1 MAKSLVIVESPAKA
15 KTISKI
21 LGSGFEIIPS
31 MGHVVDLPKTR
42 MGVDIENN
50 FTPHFIVAAKRKKT
64 LSEIKAAAKKADKIY
79 LATDPDR
86 EGEAIAWNIKE
97 KLNQNKKY
105 FRVVFHEITPQAIK
119 EAFKHPAVLNAQ
131 KVNAQT
137 ARRVLDRL
145 VGYLLSPLL
154 WRKIAGGL
162 SAGRVQSVAL
172 RLIVEREREI
182 LKFVAQEYWE
192 ITAEFKQKAE
202 SRKQKAG
209 TFLAKLEK
217 IEDRKAE
224 IKNEQDAQRIAEDL
238 KGKQFVVADVRET
251 EKKKNPL
258 PPFITSTLQQDAFY
272 KLRFSSARTMLIAQQ
287 LYEGVE
293 LGKEGAVGLITYMRT
308 DSVNVAQ
315 GAIKEVRGFIQEK
328 FGQDYLPESPNLYK
342 SRKQAQEAHEAIRPT
357 SVSRA
362 PESVKESL
370 TPEQFKLYTLIY
382 NRFLASQMKPAI
394 YNVTSIDI
402 RADKPRPSSEHF
414 STINGGR
421 GKYLFRASGSKLIFK
436 GFTAVYELQE
446 EKEEKNTL
454 PSLKKEELLELVKLL
469 PSQHFT
475 KPPPRFSEASLVKT
489 LEEEGIGRP
498 STYAPTIQTIV
509 YRDYVR
515 RLKGYLYPTEL
526 GFKVNDLLVEYFTEV
541 MDIKFTAGMEDKL
554 DEVEEGN
561 LEWIKVINDFYAPFK
576 VRLDYA
582 NEVIQKEVITTDEVC
597 ATCGKPMIVKW
608 SRKGKFLSCSDF
620 PNCRYA
626 KSITTGIKCP
636 QEGCVGEL
644 IERRSRRG
652 LFYGCTKYPNCTYTA
667 KALPEEKTEEEKQE
681 K

>member
-21 LGSGFEIIPS
+21 LGSSFEIIPS

-97 KLNQNKKY
+97 KLSQDKKY

-119 EAFKHPAVLNAQ
+119 EAFRHPADLNAQ

-154 WRKIAGGL
+154 WRKISGGL

-182 LKFVAQEYWE
+182 LKFAAQEYWE
-192 ITAEFKQKAE
+192 IAAELKPGAGSIKH
-202 SRKQKAG
+202 KAG
-209 TFLAKLEK
+209 IFLAKLEK
-217 IEDRKAE
+217 IEDKKAE
-224 IKNEQDAQRIAEDL
+224 VKNEQEAQGIIEDL
-238 KGKQFVVADVRET
+238 KGKQFVVAEVRET

-272 KLRFSSARTMLIAQQ
+272 KLRFSGARTMMAAQQ
-287 LYEGVE
+287 LYEGIE

-315 GAIKEVRGFIQEK
+315 SAIKEVRGFIQEK
-328 FGQDYLPESPNLYK
+328 FGQDYLPDSPNLYK
-342 SRKQAQEAHEAIRPT
+342 SKKRAQEAHEAIRPT
-357 SVSRA
+357 SVFRA

-370 TPEQFKLYTLIY
+370 TTEQFKLYTLIY
-382 NRFLASQMKPAI
+382 NRFLASQMKPAL
-394 YNVTSIDI
+394 YSVTSVDI
-402 RADKPRPSSEHF
+402 RA
-414 STINGGR
+414 

-446 EKEEKNTL
+446 EKEEKSTL
-454 PSLKKEELLELVKLL
+454 PSLEKEELLELVTLI

-561 LEWIKVINDFYAPFK
+561 LEWVKVINDFYAPFK

-582 NEVIQKEVITTDEVC
+582 NEVIQKEVIITNEVC
-597 ATCGKPMIVKW
+597 AACGKPMIVKW

-652 LFYGCTKYPNCTYTA
+652 LFYGCTGYPKCTYTA
-667 KALPEEKTEEEKQE
+667 KTLPEKKTQEEKQE

>member
-1 MAKSLVIVESPAKA
+1 MTKSLVIVESPAKA

-21 LGSGFEIIPS
+21 LGSGFKIIPS

-50 FTPHFIVAAKRKKT
+50 FAPHFIVAAKRKKT

-119 EAFKHPAVLNAQ
+119 EAFKHPADLNAQ

-182 LKFVAQEYWE
+182 LKFTAQEYWE
-192 ITAEFKQKAE
+192 IAAELKAVH
-202 SRKQKAG
+202 SK
-209 TFLAKLEK
+209 FIAKLEK
-217 IEDRKAE
+217 IEDKKAE
-224 IKNEQDAQRIAEDL
+224 IKNEAESAAVIEDL
-238 KGKQFVVADVRET
+238 KGKEFVVSEVREL

-328 FGQDYLPESPNLYK
+328 FGQEYLPESPNLYK
-342 SRKQAQEAHEAIRPT
+342 SKKQAQEAHEAIRPT
-357 SVSRA
+357 SVSRV

-402 RADKPRPSSEHF
+402 RA
-414 STINGGR
+414 GR
-421 GKYLFRASGSKLIFK
+421 YLFRASGSKLIFK

-454 PSLKKEELLELVKLL
+454 PPLEKEELLELVKLL

-498 STYAPTIQTIV
+498 STYAPTIQTLV

-515 RLKGYLYPTEL
+515 RLKGYLHPTEL
-526 GFKVNDLLVEYFTEV
+526 GCKVNDLLVEYFTEV
-541 MDIKFTAGMEDKL
+541 MDIKFTAGMEDEL

-561 LEWIKVINDFYAPFK
+561 LEWVKVINDFYTPFK
-576 VRLDYA
+576 GKLDYA

-597 ATCGKPMIVKW
+597 ATCGKPMVVKW

-636 QEGCVGEL
+636 QEGCLGEL

-652 LFYGCTKYPNCTYTA
+652 LFYGCTRYPNCTYTA
-667 KALPEEKTEEEKQE
+667 KALPGEKTEEEKQE